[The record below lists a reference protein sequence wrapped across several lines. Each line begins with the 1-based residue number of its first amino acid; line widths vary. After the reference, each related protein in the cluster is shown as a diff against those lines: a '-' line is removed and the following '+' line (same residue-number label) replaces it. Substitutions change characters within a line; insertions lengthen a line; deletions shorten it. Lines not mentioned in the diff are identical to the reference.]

1 MGLLKQSQRCA
12 LAAGILALTLSHGVS
27 SLRAQTAELVV
38 RNANVLT
45 VDAANSKATA
55 FAVAGGK
62 LLAVGSDDDV
72 KPHIGAKTRVVD
84 LKGKTVTPGFID
96 AHCHPTP
103 VYPEDRLWASV
114 DLFRTKTMDDL
125 VEALKKKAAKTP
137 NGQTVWGE
145 RYRDTLLGRHPTRK
159 DLDRVSTEHPVIL
172 SHSSGH
178 LRVCNSYAL
187 KLAKLDKDT
196 ANPPGGEF
204 ERDARGE
211 LTGVLKESAA
221 SSRVTR
227 SLPPVPE
234 PPQEEVIEGYRLR
247 FREYFKK
254 GITGIHVAG
263 TNVRTAELLAL
274 ASSDLVPMHL
284 YVMLREGEIEEAV
297 KRQKMAPKAGRVRFG
312 PIKFFHG
319 NSLSGQTCW
328 LSAPYVHRKDYF
340 GIPPARSQA
349 RLNDLVL
356 QIHKAGLQGC
366 VHSNGDREIDMVLT
380 AFENA
385 LAKHPRADH
394 RHRIEHCSVVTADIL
409 KRIKKL
415 GLVVAPHSYVLE
427 HGETM
432 EAYGEARW
440 DWMHADRLM
449 IDMGIP
455 VAGNSDSPV
464 SPADPLTRMQSMVT
478 RRCETNGKVYG
489 AKLRTTPEQALAAW
503 TRGGA
508 FASFEEANRGSLE
521 KGKRADFLILAND
534 PTKVDA
540 ETIRDIAVET
550 TVIAGRVVA
559 GVDPF

>member
-1 MGLLKQSQRCA
+1 MGLLKKSRQCA
-12 LAAGILALTLSHGVS
+12 LATGVLALALSWGVS
-27 SLRAQTAELVV
+27 PVCAQTAELVV

-45 VDAANSKATA
+45 VDAANSRATA
-55 FAVAGGK
+55 FAVAEGK
-62 LLAVGSDDDV
+62 FLVVGSEEDV
-72 KPHIGAKTRVVD
+72 KQFIGAKTRVVD

-96 AHCHPTP
+96 AHCHPSP
-103 VYPEDRLWASV
+103 VYAEDRLWATV
-114 DLFRTKTMDDL
+114 DLFNVKTIDEL
-125 VEALKKKAAKTP
+125 VEALKKKAAETP
-137 NGQTVWGE
+137 KGQTAVGS

-159 DLDRVSTEHPVIL
+159 DLDRVSTEHPVII

-178 LRVCNSYAL
+178 LRACNSYAL
-187 KLAKLDKDT
+187 KFAEVDKDVKDP
-196 ANPPGGEF
+196 AGGEF
-204 ERDARGE
+204 ERDAKGE
-211 LTGVLKESAA
+211 LTGLLKESAA
-221 SSRVTR
+221 AAVTR
-227 SLPPVPE
+227 NLPQAPE

-247 FREYFKK
+247 FMEYFKK
-254 GITGIHVAG
+254 GITSIHVAG
-263 TNVRTAELLAL
+263 TSVRTAELLSF

-284 YVMLREGEIEEAV
+284 YVMLRESDIDEAV
-297 KRQKMAPKAGRVRFG
+297 RRQKMAPKNRRVKFG

-319 NSLSGQTCW
+319 GSLSGQTCW
-328 LSAPYVHRKDYF
+328 LSASYVNRKDYF
-340 GIPPARSQA
+340 GIRPARSQA
-349 RLNDLVL
+349 RLDELVL
-356 QIHKAGLQGC
+356 KIHKAGLQGC
-366 VHSNGDREIDMVLT
+366 VHANGDREIDMVLT

-385 LAKHPRADH
+385 LAQHPRADH
-394 RHRIEHCSVVTADIL
+394 RHRIEHCSVVTEEIL

-415 GLVVAPHSYVLE
+415 GLVVAPHSYILE

-440 DWMHADRLM
+440 NWMHADRLM

-464 SPADPLTRMQSMVT
+464 SPADPLLRMQSMVT

-489 AKLRTTPEQALAAW
+489 AKLRTTAEQALAAW

-521 KGKRADFLILAND
+521 KGKQADFLVLAND

-540 ETIRDIAVET
+540 EKMRDIAVET
-550 TVIAGRVVA
+550 TVISGKVVA

>member
-1 MGLLKQSQRCA
+1 MTV
-12 LAAGILALTLSHGVS
+12 LAFACGVS
-27 SLRAQTAELVV
+27 PLWAQSAELVV

-45 VDAANSKATA
+45 VDPARPRATA
-55 FAVAGGK
+55 FAVAAGK
-62 LLAVGSDDDV
+62 LLAVGSDADV
-72 KPHIGAKTRVVD
+72 KPHINANTRVVD

-103 VYPEDRLWASV
+103 AYPADRLWATV

-125 VEALKKKAAKTP
+125 VAALKKKAAQTP
-137 NGQTVWGE
+137 KGQTVRGE
-145 RYRDTLLGRHPTRK
+145 RYRDTLLGRHPTRR

-178 LRVCNSYAL
+178 LRACNSFAL
-187 KLAKLDKDT
+187 RLAKLDRNT
-196 ANPPGGEF
+196 PNPAGGEF
-204 ERDARGE
+204 ERDAQGE

-227 SLPPVPE
+227 SLPPTPQ
-234 PPQEEVIEGYRLR
+234 PPQAEVIEGYRRR
-247 FREYFKK
+247 FQEYFQK

-263 TNVRTAELLAL
+263 TSVRTAELMSL
-274 ASSDLVPMHL
+274 ASSDAVPMHL
-284 YVMLREGEIEEAV
+284 YVMLREGELDDAV
-297 KRQKMAPKAGRVRFG
+297 RLQKMAPKNKRVRFG

-349 RLNDLVL
+349 RLNELVL
-356 QIHKAGLQGC
+356 KIHQAGLQGC

-415 GLVVAPHSYVLE
+415 GLVVAPHSYILE

-432 EAYGEARW
+432 EAYGESRW
-440 DWMHADRLM
+440 NWMHADRVM
-449 IDMGIP
+449 IDLGIP

-464 SPADPLTRMQSMVT
+464 SPADPLTRLQSMVT

-489 AKLRTTPEQALAAW
+489 AKLWTTPEQALAAW
-503 TRGGA
+503 TLGGA
-508 FASFEEANRGSLE
+508 YASFEEGNRGSLE
-521 KGKRADFLILAND
+521 KGKQADFVILVND

-540 ETIRDIAVET
+540 ERIREIAVET
-550 TVIAGRVVA
+550 TVIAGKVVA
-559 GVDPF
+559 GVNPF

>member
-1 MGLLKQSQRCA
+1 MDELV
-12 LAAGILALTLSHGVS
+12 LALK
-27 SLRAQTAELVV
+27 
-38 RNANVLT
+38 N
-45 VDAANSKATA
+45 
-55 FAVAGGK
+55 
-62 LLAVGSDDDV
+62 
-72 KPHIGAKTRVVD
+72 
-84 LKGKTVTPGFID
+84 
-96 AHCHPTP
+96 
-103 VYPEDRLWASV
+103 
-114 DLFRTKTMDDL
+114 
-125 VEALKKKAAKTP
+125 KAAKTP
-137 NGQTVWGE
+137 KGQTVRGS
-145 RYRDTLLGRHPTRK
+145 RYRDTLLGRHPTRR
-159 DLDRVSTEHPVIL
+159 DLDRVSTEHPVIV

-178 LRVCNSYAL
+178 LRSCNSFAL
-187 KLAKLDKDT
+187 QLAKLDKDS
-196 ANPPGGEF
+196 ADPAGGEF
-204 ERDARGE
+204 ERDAKGE
-211 LTGVLKESAA
+211 LTGVLKEAA

-227 SLPPVPE
+227 SLPETPQ
-234 PPQEEVIEGYRLR
+234 PPQAELIEGYRLC

-254 GITGIHVAG
+254 GITSIHVAG
-263 TNVRTAELLAL
+263 TSVRTAELLSL

-284 YVMLREGEIEEAV
+284 YIMLREGELDDAV
-297 KRQKMAPKAGRVRFG
+297 ERSKMGRTNKRVKFG

-328 LSAPYVHRKDYF
+328 LSAPYLGRKDYF

-349 RLNDLVL
+349 SLNDLVL
-356 QIHKAGLQGC
+356 KIHQAGLQGC

-385 LAKHPRADH
+385 LAEQPRANH
-394 RHRIEHCSVVTADIL
+394 RHRIEHCSVVTDDIL

-415 GLVVAPHSYVLE
+415 GLVVAPHSYILE

-440 DWMHADRLM
+440 NWMHADRLM

-478 RRCETNGKVYG
+478 RRCETNGKIYG
-489 AKLRTTPEQALAAW
+489 PKQRTTAEQALAAW

-540 ETIRDIAVET
+540 GKMRDIGVET
-550 TVIAGRVVA
+550 TVVAGKVVA

>member
-1 MGLLKQSQRCA
+1 MGSLQKIWRRALETGIWA
-12 LAAGILALTLSHGVS
+12 LALSCGVS
-27 SLRAQTAELVV
+27 SLCAQSAELVV

-45 VDAANSKATA
+45 VDAANSRATA
-55 FAVAGGK
+55 FAVAEGK

-72 KPHIGAKTRVVD
+72 KPHIGEKTHVVD

-96 AHCHPTP
+96 AHCHPAP
-103 VYPEDRLWASV
+103 VYAEDRLWASV
-114 DLFRTKTMDDL
+114 DLFKTKTMDNL

-137 NGQTVWGE
+137 KGQTVLGS
-145 RYRDTLLGRHPTRK
+145 RYRDTLLGRHPTRQ
-159 DLDRVSTEHPVIL
+159 DLDRVSTEHPVII

-178 LRVCNSYAL
+178 LRVCNSLAL
-187 KLAKLDKDT
+187 KLAMLDKDS
-196 ANPPGGEF
+196 ADPAGGEF
-204 ERDARGE
+204 ERDAKGE
-211 LTGVLKESAA
+211 LTGVLKESA

-227 SLPPVPE
+227 SLPPTPE
-234 PPQEEVIEGYRLR
+234 PPQAEVIEGYRLR

-254 GITGIHVAG
+254 GITSIHVAG
-263 TNVRTAELLAL
+263 TSVRTAELLAI
-274 ASSDLVPMHL
+274 ASSDSVPMHL
-284 YVMLREGEIEEAV
+284 YIMLRESEMDEAV
-297 KRQKMAPKAGRVRFG
+297 KHHKMGPQKKRVKFG

-319 NSLSGQTCW
+319 GSLSGQTCW
-328 LSAPYVHRKDYF
+328 LSAPYVNRKDYF
-340 GIPPARSQA
+340 GIRPARSQA
-349 RLNDLVL
+349 RLDDLVL
-356 QIHKAGLQGC
+356 KIHQAGLQGC
-366 VHSNGDREIDMVLT
+366 VHANGDREIDMVLT

-385 LAKHPRADH
+385 LAQHPRADH
-394 RHRIEHCSVVTADIL
+394 RHRIEHCSVVTEEIL

-415 GLVVAPHSYVLE
+415 GLVIAPHSYVLE

-440 DWMHADRLM
+440 NWMHADRSM

-464 SPADPLTRMQSMVT
+464 SPAEPLTRMQSMVT

-489 AKLRTTPEQALAAW
+489 AKQRTTAEQALAAW

-521 KGKRADFLILAND
+521 KGKQADFVILAND

-540 ETIRDIAVET
+540 ETMRDIAVET
-550 TVIAGRVVA
+550 TVISGKVVA

>member
-1 MGLLKQSQRCA
+1 MGFLEQCRRFV
-12 LAAGILALTLSHGVS
+12 LAVGILALALSCGVS
-27 SLRAQTAELVV
+27 SLWAQSAELVES
-38 RNANVLT
+38 NANVLT
-45 VDAANSKATA
+45 VDAANSRATA
-55 FAVAGGK
+55 FAVAAGK
-62 LLAVGSDDDV
+62 LLVVGLDDDV
-72 KPHIGAKTRVVD
+72 KPHIGPKTRVVD

-103 VYPEDRLWASV
+103 VYPNDRLWTSV
-114 DLFRTKTMDDL
+114 NLFRTKTIDDL
-125 VEALKKKAAKTP
+125 VAALQKKAAKTP
-137 NGQTVWGE
+137 KGQTVQGA
-145 RYRDTLLGRHPTRK
+145 RYRDTLLGRHPTRH

-172 SHSSGH
+172 SHSSCH
-178 LRVCNSYAL
+178 LRVCNSFAL
-187 KLAKLDKDT
+187 ELAKLDKDS
-196 ANPPGGEF
+196 ANPAGGEF

-227 SLPPVPE
+227 SLPPTPQ
-234 PPQEEVIEGYRLR
+234 PPQAEVIEGYRLR

-254 GITGIHVAG
+254 GITSIHVAA
-263 TNVRTAELLAL
+263 TTVKTAKLLSL
-274 ASSDLVPMHL
+274 ASGDSVPMHL
-284 YVMLREGEIEEAV
+284 YIMPCEGKMDEAV
-297 KRQKMAPKAGRVRFG
+297 RPQKMAPKNRRVRFG
-312 PIKFFHG
+312 PIEFFHG

-328 LSAPYVHRKDYF
+328 LSAPYVHRKYYF

-356 QIHKAGLQGC
+356 QIHQAGLQGC
-366 VHSNGDREIDMVLT
+366 VHANGVRKIDMVLT

-385 LAKHPRADH
+385 LAKYPRADH
-394 RHRIEHCSVVTADIL
+394 RHRIEHCSVVTADLL

-440 DWMHADRLM
+440 NWMHANRSL
-449 IDMGIP
+449 IDLGIP
-455 VAGNSDSPV
+455 VAGNFDSPV
-464 SPADPLTRMQSMVT
+464 SPADPLTRMQSMDT
-478 RRCETNGKVYG
+478 RRCETNRKVYG
-489 AKLRTTPEQALAAW
+489 ARQRTTAAQALAAW

-534 PTKVDA
+534 PTRVDA
-540 ETIRDIAVET
+540 ETIRDITLET
-550 TVIAGRVVA
+550 TVIAGNVVA
-559 GVDPF
+559 GVDHF

>member
-1 MGLLKQSQRCA
+1 MRHFKDCRRCA
-12 LAAGILALTLSHGVS
+12 LGAGIFALALSWGVPS
-27 SLRAQTAELVV
+27 VCAQPAELVV

-45 VDAANSKATA
+45 VGAKNSRATA
-55 FAVAGGK
+55 LAVADGK

-72 KPHIGAKTRVVD
+72 KPHIGEKTRVVD

-96 AHCHPTP
+96 AHCHPSP
-103 VYPEDRLWASV
+103 AYAQDKLWASV
-114 DLFRTKTMDDL
+114 DLFNKKTIDDL

-137 NGQTVWGE
+137 KGQTVVGS

-159 DLDRVSTEHPVIL
+159 DLDRVSTEHPVII

-178 LRVCNSYAL
+178 LRACNSYAL
-187 KLAKLDKDT
+187 DLAKLDKD
-196 ANPPGGEF
+196 AKDPAGGEF
-204 ERDARGE
+204 ERDAKGE

-221 SSRVTR
+221 SRVTR
-227 SLPPVPE
+227 NLPKAPE
-234 PPQEEVIEGYRLR
+234 PPQSEVMEGYRLR
-247 FREYFKK
+247 FKEYFKK
-254 GITGIHVAG
+254 GITSIHVAG
-263 TNVRTAELLAL
+263 TSVRTAELLSI
-274 ASSDLVPMHL
+274 ASSDQVPMHL
-284 YVMLREGEIEEAV
+284 YIMLREREIEEAV
-297 KRQKMAPKAGRVRFG
+297 RRQKMAPKNRRVKFG

-319 NSLSGQTCW
+319 ASLSGQTCW
-328 LSAPYVHRKDYF
+328 LSAPYANKKDYF
-340 GIPPARSQA
+340 GIRPARSQA
-349 RLNDLVL
+349 RLDDLVL
-356 QIHKAGLQGC
+356 KIHKAGLQAC
-366 VHSNGDREIDMVLT
+366 VHANGDREIDMVLT

-385 LAKHPRADH
+385 LAQHPRADH
-394 RHRIEHCSVVTADIL
+394 RHRIEHCSVVTEEIL

-415 GLVVAPHSYVLE
+415 GLVVAPHSYILE

-440 DWMHADRLM
+440 NWMHADRLM

-455 VAGNSDSPV
+455 IAGNSDSPV
-464 SPADPLTRMQSMVT
+464 SPADPLLRMQSMVT

-489 AKLRTTPEQALAAW
+489 AKLRTTAEQALTAW

-521 KGKRADFLILAND
+521 KGKQADFLILAND

-540 ETIRDIAVET
+540 ERMRDIAVET
-550 TVIAGRVVA
+550 TVIAGKVVA

>member
-1 MGLLKQSQRCA
+1 
-12 LAAGILALTLSHGVS
+12 
-27 SLRAQTAELVV
+27 LVV
-38 RNANVLT
+38 RNANVFT
-45 VDAANSKATA
+45 VDATNTRAKA

-62 LLAVGSDDDV
+62 LLAVGSEEDV
-72 KPHIGAKTRVVD
+72 KPHIGAKTHVVD

-103 VYPEDRLWASV
+103 LYPDDRLWASV

-137 NGQTVWGE
+137 NGQTVQGS
-145 RYRDTLLGRHPTRK
+145 RYRDTLLGRHPTRH

-187 KLAKLDKDT
+187 KLAKLDRDT
-196 ANPPGGEF
+196 PNPAGGEF
-204 ERDARGE
+204 ERDAKGE

-221 SSRVTR
+221 SSRVTQ
-227 SLPPVPE
+227 SLPPIPQ
-234 PPQEEVIEGYRLR
+234 PPQEEVLQGYRLR
-247 FREYFKK
+247 FKEYFKK
-254 GITGIHVAG
+254 GITSIHVAG
-263 TNVRTAELLAL
+263 TSVRTAELLSL
-274 ASSDLVPMHL
+274 ASSDNVPMHL
-284 YVMLREGEIEEAV
+284 YIMLREGEIDEAV
-297 KRQKMAPKAGRVRFG
+297 QRQKMAPKNRRVRFG

-349 RLNDLVL
+349 RLNELVL
-356 QIHKAGLQGC
+356 KIHQAGLQGC

-394 RHRIEHCSVVTADIL
+394 RHRIEHCSVVTGDIL
-409 KRIKKL
+409 KRVKKL
-415 GLVVAPHSYVLE
+415 GLVVAPHSYILE

-440 DWMHADRLM
+440 NWMHADRLM

-455 VAGNSDSPV
+455 VAGNSDSPI

-489 AKLRTTPEQALAAW
+489 AKLRTTAEQALAAW
-503 TRGGA
+503 TRGSA

-521 KGKRADFLILAND
+521 KGKQADFLILAGD

-540 ETIRDIAVET
+540 ERIRDITVEA
-550 TVIAGRVVA
+550 TVIAGKVVA